1 MPYFTQQTIQPRV
14 KDFFTHSIQ
23 SGNLAHAYIF
33 YGAEGRGKEAFAFE
47 LAKALNCTA
56 EGDKPCGN
64 CPSCIKTNNLSHP
77 DIKYIFP
84 SSKQLSSEQLT
95 EIIKTKAQNPYLPVD
110 ISGHQSISIETIRT
124 LKNEAKYASFETG
137 SRIFIINGAEYLSRE
152 AVNSFLKL
160 LEEPPENLYII
171 LITDE
176 VYNLL
181 DTIRSR
187 CQLIYFPEFS
197 DDEIERILKHY
208 GETSDD
214 TASLIRI
221 SQHNIKKI
229 YRLMH
234 SDNETLR
241 QLVYDYIKAAAAAN
255 YYSVSQ
261 VIETLTRKRDKNTVL
276 EFLNLVILWFRDS
289 LHFSILEESGD
300 FVNLDF
306 EEKIKKFADYY
317 RHIEMEQ
324 IIGLV
329 EKAHM
334 HIGMNS
340 NPALT
345 LTNLAVEMKRILTQK
360 PPIREAV

>member
-1 MPYFTQQTIQPRV
+1 MPYFIQQTIQPRV

-56 EGDKPCGN
+56 DGDKPCGR
-64 CPSCIKTNNLSHP
+64 CPSCIKINALSHP

-84 SSKQLSSEQLT
+84 MSKQTKPEQQA
-95 EIIKTKAQNPYLPVD
+95 EIIKTKAQNPYLPVE
-110 ISGHQSISIETIRT
+110 INGHLSISIETIRT
-124 LKNEAKYASFETG
+124 LKNEAKYASFESG
-137 SRIFIINGAEYLSRE
+137 SRVFIINGAEYLSRE

-160 LEEPPENLYII
+160 LEEPPENLYIL
-171 LITDE
+171 LITDK

-187 CQLIYFPEFS
+187 CQMVYFPEFS
-197 DDEIERILKHY
+197 DSEIKRILTQHGAT
-208 GETSDD
+208 GED
-214 TASLIRI
+214 TDALIRI

-234 SDNETLR
+234 SENEALR
-241 QLVYDYIKAAAAAN
+241 KMVYDYIKAAAAAN

-261 VIETLTRKRDKNTVL
+261 VIESVTRKRDKNAVL

-289 LHFSILEESGD
+289 LHYSILEDDGD
-300 FVNLDF
+300 FINLDF
-306 EEKIKKFADYY
+306 EESIKKFASYY

-329 EKAHM
+329 ETAYM
-334 HIGMNS
+334 QIGMNS
-340 NPALT
+340 HPALT
-345 LTNLAVEMKRILTQK
+345 LTNLAIEMKRILTQK
-360 PPIREAV
+360 KPIREAV

>member
-1 MPYFTQQTIQPRV
+1 MPYFTQQTIQARV

-23 SGNLAHAYIF
+23 NKSLAHAYIF

-56 EGDKPCGN
+56 EGDKPCGR
-64 CPSCIKTNNLSHP
+64 CPSCVKINTLSHP

-84 SSKQLSSEQLT
+84 LSKQTSPEQQT
-95 EIIKTKAQNPYLPVD
+95 EIIKTKAQNPYLPVE
-110 ISGHQSISIETIRT
+110 ISGHKSISIEAIRT

-137 SRIFIINGAEYLSRE
+137 SRVFIINGAEYLSRE

-176 VYNLL
+176 MYSLL

-187 CQLIYFPEFS
+187 CQLVYFPEFN
-197 DDEIERILKHY
+197 DYEIEQILKQY
-208 GETSDD
+208 GETSED

-221 SQHNIKKI
+221 SQRNIKKI

-234 SDNETLR
+234 SDNAALR
-241 QLVYDYIKAAAAAN
+241 QHVYNYIKAASAAN
-255 YYSVSQ
+255 YFSVSE
-261 VIETLTRKRDKNTVL
+261 VIETLTRKRDKNAVL

-289 LHFSILEESGD
+289 LHYSILKESGD

-306 EEKIKKFADYY
+306 EETIKKFADYY
-317 RHIEMEQ
+317 RHVEMEK

-329 EKAHM
+329 ENAYT

-340 NPALT
+340 HPALT
-345 LTNLAVEMKRILTQK
+345 LTNLAIEMKRILTQK
-360 PPIREAV
+360 KPIREAV

>member
-56 EGDKPCGN
+56 EGDKPCGS
-64 CPSCIKTNNLSHP
+64 CPSCVKINTLSHP

-84 SSKQLSSEQLT
+84 LSKQISAEQQSE
-95 EIIKTKAQNPYLPVD
+95 IVKAKAQNPYLPVD
-110 ISGHQSISIETIRT
+110 VSGHKSISIETIRT

-160 LEEPPENLYII
+160 LEEPPDNLYII

-176 VYNLL
+176 VYSLL

-187 CQLIYFPEFS
+187 CQLVYFPEFS
-197 DDEIERILKHY
+197 DTEIEQILERY
-208 GETSDD
+208 GETGDD
-214 TASLIRI
+214 MTSLIRI

-234 SDNETLR
+234 SDNEALR
-241 QLVYDYIKAAAAAN
+241 QLVYDYIKGAAAAN
-255 YYSVSQ
+255 YFSVYK
-261 VIETLTRKRDKNTVL
+261 VIETLTQKRDKNTVL

-289 LHFSILEESGD
+289 LHFSILEESRD

-306 EEKIKKFADYY
+306 EEKIKKFAEYY
-317 RHIEMEQ
+317 RHVEMEK

-329 EKAHM
+329 ENAYTY
-334 HIGMNS
+334 IGMNS
-340 NPALT
+340 HPALT
-345 LTNLAVEMKRILTQK
+345 LTNLAVEMKKILTQK
-360 PPIREAV
+360 KPIREAV